1 MILDRD
7 HFMSID
13 GLKDCDW
20 LWPIMLQWRP
30 HCHVTRLSDFVYLV
44 AVIPHVYLFA
54 SQHCHST
61 FRKLL
66 TPRCLT
72 FNLTHT
78 ISYGSYGTNVVI
90 YIPVFVH

>member
-1 MILDRD
+1 
-7 HFMSID
+7 MSID
-13 GLKDCDW
+13 GSKDCDW
-20 LWPIMLQWRP
+20 PWPIMLQWWP
-30 HCHVTRLSDFVYLV
+30 HYHVIRLSNYVYLV

-54 SQHCHST
+54 SQHCCST

-78 ISYGSYGTNVVI
+78 ISYSNYVTHVVI
-90 YIPVFVH
+90 YCIYVPVFAH